1 MNFHATTT
9 PRIPKVDGTTTVEHR
24 IALHYS
30 DTGND
35 TRDTVTV
42 VVDKNVEEI
51 K

>member
-1 MNFHATTT
+1 MYEATTAS
-9 PRIPKVDGTTTVEHR
+9 RISKVDGTATVEHR
-24 IALHYS
+24 ITVHYS

-42 VVDKNVEEI
+42 VVDKNVEAI